1 MPPFNKM
8 FVMLPVMLAAR
19 KLDGEDPSTVYMVR
33 VAYAAVQ
40 TLCVLVVL
48 WTFLKARTLQN
59 NSTIVYVPAAAQV
72 SVSLSV
78 CLCVFLSL
86 VVVYYWT
93 HHTTPTT
100 IYFMVSHLPTRMPRK
115 STRKLS
121 TDNTSTPRR
130 ALSWRAHCLAW
141 HSLAV
146 RVAYV
151 CWGVCVVA
159 AMLGH

>member
-19 KLDGEDPSTVYMVR
+19 KLDGEDPNTVYMVR

-72 SVSLSV
+72 SV
-78 CLCVFLSL
+78 CLCVSMCVHSL
-86 VVVYYWT
+86 IS
-93 HHTTPTT
+93 HHTAPTT
-100 IYFMVSHLPTRMPRK
+100 IYSMISHLPTRMPRK

-121 TDNTSTPRR
+121 TDNTSTPRL

-151 CWGVCVVA
+151 
-159 AMLGH
+159 

>member
-19 KLDGEDPSTVYMVR
+19 KLDGEDPNTVYMVR

-59 NSTIVYVPAAAQV
+59 STIVYVPAAAQV

-78 CLCVFLSL
+78 CVCTLSFLSL
-86 VVVYYWT
+86 LLYYWT
-93 HHTTPTT
+93 HRPHCEL
-100 IYFMVSHLPTRMPRK
+100 FMLWS
-115 STRKLS
+115 
-121 TDNTSTPRR
+121 
-130 ALSWRAHCLAW
+130 AIC
-141 HSLAV
+141 
-146 RVAYV
+146 
-151 CWGVCVVA
+151 
-159 AMLGH
+159 

>member
-19 KLDGEDPSTVYMVR
+19 KLDGEDPNTVYMVR

-78 CLCVFLSL
+78 SSYLSL
-86 VVVYYWT
+86 LLYYWT
-93 HHTTPTT
+93 HHTTTAPTT
-100 IYFMVSHLPTRMPRK
+100 IYVMVT
-115 STRKLS
+115 
-121 TDNTSTPRR
+121 
-130 ALSWRAHCLAW
+130 
-141 HSLAV
+141 
-146 RVAYV
+146 
-151 CWGVCVVA
+151 
-159 AMLGH
+159 